1 MSNSQK
7 EIILLIQKAPTV
19 GSGAV
24 VAQEIRAKEL
34 HLKAFPHPRGYGMM
48 IIDLEDQFYE
58 LQSTQPRKFSSW
70 FINQRVSSSQTVYMA
85 NIFDPR
91 FLCLPFLEKAGAK
104 YSPLDQI
111 IHMDEKY
118 ARFPFQ
124 RVSTWKMQDICD
136 VNDKLGDD
144 MILYRYNESK
154 VIDWLK
160 GKVGRTAAAFMKQ
173 RLAKMQNTTFA
184 SGFNVSKQ
192 STGAITTNDGP
203 SCSGTL
209 RLVGGSLHC
218 PMFVIHCVAAACCK
232 HTADTSSK
240 EDIVMALEVVS
251 DYLTPAMAERLLKAY
266 NMTPAD
272 LNTSKA
278 AAAANLKRKADWE
291 QELEV
296 YFI

>member
-7 EIILLIQKAPTV
+7 EIILLIQKGPAG

-24 VAQEIRAKEL
+24 VAQEISAKEL

-111 IHMDEKY
+111 IHMDEKF

-154 VIDWLK
+154 VIDWLR
-160 GKVGRTAAAFMKQ
+160 GKVERTSAAFMKQ
-173 RLAKMQNTTFA
+173 RVAKMQHTTFA

-192 STGAITTNDGP
+192 STGAVTTNDG
-203 SCSGTL
+203 SSISGTI
-209 RLVGGSLHC
+209 RRRCSLPGPVYILIIVLHFDVVDT
-218 PMFVIHCVAAACCK
+218 PM
-232 HTADTSSK
+232 K
-240 EDIVMALEVVS
+240 EDLVMALEVVS

-272 LNTSKA
+272 LHNSKA

-296 YFI
+296 LHLE